1 MMCMCPPHPL
11 TKQFTLTCIDSKAE
25 PKCIENSDHLVGF
38 NIQPSYGHDEGKS
51 AKKNLHY
58 PVRRGLDV
66 KEEEQNN

>member
-1 MMCMCPPHPL
+1 MRFLRPPHPL
-11 TKQFTLTCIDSKAE
+11 TKQFQLTRIDSKAE

-38 NIQPSYGHDEGKS
+38 NVEPSYGHDEGKG
-51 AKKNLHY
+51 AKKNLHD